1 MPTTSSSAKLFVVHA
16 RWDEE
21 SRTWWTDGED
31 VPGLTCQAATFDELA
46 ETVFDLAPELV
57 KINGAAPPGRT
68 IEVKLVAERRKTT
81 KLVA

>member
-1 MPTTSSSAKLFVVHA
+1 MARLSSSTKLFVVHA

-46 ETVFDLAPELV
+46 EAVFDLAPELV
-57 KINGAAPPGRT
+57 KANGVAPLARPLR
-68 IEVKLVAERRKTT
+68 
-81 KLVA
+81 